1 MLLRFVAAGM
11 GYALVVL
18 LSIAFGPTRAA
29 RAEAPPGESPPD
41 SAWSAATPEIVRDI
55 ARGRPLVV
63 SVVVPLCS
71 NAQIDC
77 GAGWAGQPGRPE
89 TNIYWG
95 AIYGAR
101 RFFER
106 AKSGYERVSLERF
119 KDQALLERAVYRRR
133 FDGAPWGRASD
144 VEQIVILEAAHGDH
158 IDGAVGNF
166 WELATT
172 RRTVTFEDHG
182 RARTERVHVAG
193 YAGHNRLMD
202 GLKLPAVEPE
212 AARAA
217 SSARGTA
224 SFVLAC
230 YSDKYFASSLK
241 QAGSTPLVTTR
252 TLMAPEGY
260 LVHAVAVGLGEN
272 LSAAELR
279 RRTVQSYARWQR
291 ISEREARRVFAP

>member
-1 MLLRFVAAGM
+1 MVRRFLAV
-11 GYALVVL
+11 LVVL
-18 LSIAFGPTRAA
+18 LSLALGPPRAA
-29 RAEAPPGESPPD
+29 RAEAPAADAPSEPPA
-41 SAWSAATPEIVRDI
+41 AWSAARPEIVRDI
-55 ARGRPLVV
+55 AWGRPLVV

-71 NAQIDC
+71 NAQINC

-119 KDQALLERAVYRRR
+119 KGQPLVERAVYRRS

-144 VEQIVILEAAHGDH
+144 VEQIVVLEAVHGDH
-158 IDGAVGNF
+158 IDGAVGSF

-172 RRTVTFEDHG
+172 QRKVTFEDHG
-182 RARTERVHVAG
+182 QTRTERVHVAG

-202 GLKLPAVEPE
+202 GLKLPAV
-212 AARAA
+212 AADA
-217 SSARGTA
+217 SNAEGTPA
-224 SFVLAC
+224 FVLAC

-252 TLMAPEGY
+252 ALMAPEGY
-260 LVHAVAVGLGEN
+260 LVHAIAEGLGEN

-291 ISEREARRVFAP
+291 ISEREARRVFTP